1 MTSKQKLDSMPPDH
15 SNQCIEHA
23 PLPIARMEGATH
35 VVRYVNSA
43 FCRLTDKAM
52 DQLVGHPFSG
62 IWPEKGEFVALLDRV
77 YRTGKSESYTRQ
89 EHSDPRPVF
98 QSYTIWPVMADGRT
112 VAVMVQVIESAPLY
126 EQALAMNEA
135 LILGSLRQHE
145 LTESANL
152 SNTHLQM
159 EVGERKQREHDAQM
173 LTHEVSHRIKNNLQI
188 VVGLIAHEARGAPT
202 PCVPG
207 YEAIQARIVAIA
219 ELYDLI
225 SQSSRGQSVPVDA
238 YLREIAK
245 TMTASLLGKTSN
257 IAIEVEAEAVEIDP
271 VRAVPFGL
279 LVNELATNA
288 VKHAFPDGTGRVL
301 LSVRQVGDQI
311 ELSVA
316 DNGVGMSS
324 RDSAKSSKQHGANY
338 VAIFVRQLGGILAVD
353 ESAGPGT
360 TVRIRLP
367 LLAVP

>member
-1 MTSKQKLDSMPPDH
+1 MTAKQKLDSMPPDL
-15 SNQCIEHA
+15 SNRCIEHA

-35 VVRYVNSA
+35 LVRYVNSA
-43 FCRLTDKAM
+43 FCRLTDEAI
-52 DQLVGHPFSG
+52 DQLVGHPFSE
-62 IWPEKGEFVALLDRV
+62 IWSDKGECLASLDRV
-77 YRTGKSESYTRQ
+77 YRTGKSENYTRQ
-89 EHSDPRPVF
+89 EHSDARPIF
-98 QSYTIWPVMADGRT
+98 QSHTMWPVMEDGRT
-112 VAVMVQVIESAPLY
+112 VGVMLQVIESTPLY

-145 LTESANL
+145 LTASANT
-152 SNTHLQM
+152 SNIELQT
-159 EVGERKQREHDAQM
+159 EVGKRKQREHDALM
-173 LTHEVSHRIKNNLQI
+173 LTREVSHRIKNNLQI
-188 VVGLIAHEARGAPT
+188 IVGLIAHEARGAPA

-207 YEAIQARIVAIA
+207 YEATQARIVAIA

-245 TMTASLLGKTSN
+245 TMSASLLGTASG
-257 IAIEVEAEAVEIDP
+257 IEIEVEAEALEIDSD
-271 VRAVPFGL
+271 RAVPLGL

-301 LSVRQVGDQI
+301 LSVRQIDGQI

-316 DNGVGMSS
+316 DNGIGMNNE
-324 RDSAKSSKQHGANY
+324 DLAEPSKQHGANY
-338 VAIFVRQLGGILAVD
+338 VAVFVRQLGGTLAV
-353 ESAGPGT
+353 EQLEGSGT
-360 TVRIRLP
+360 IVRIRLP

>member
-1 MTSKQKLDSMPPDH
+1 MTSQQKLDPMPPDL
-15 SNQCIEHA
+15 SNRCLEHA

-52 DQLVGHPFSG
+52 DQLVGHPLSE
-62 IWPEKGEFVALLDRV
+62 IWPDKGEFVAFLERV

-89 EHSDPRPVF
+89 EHSDARPIF
-98 QSYTIWPVMADGRT
+98 QSHTMWPVIDDGRT
-112 VAVMVQVIESAPLY
+112 VGVMLQVIESTPLY

-145 LTESANL
+145 LTESANS
-152 SNTHLQM
+152 SNVELQT
-159 EVGERKQREHDAQM
+159 EVGQGKQREHDALM
-173 LTHEVSHRIKNNLQI
+173 LTREVSHRIKNNLQI
-188 VVGLIAHEARGAPT
+188 VVGLIAHEARGAPA

-207 YEAIQARIVAIA
+207 YEAMQARIVAIA

-225 SQSSRGQSVPVDA
+225 SQSSRGQTVPVDA

-245 TMTASLLGKTSN
+245 TMSASLLGTASG
-257 IAIEVEAEAVEIDP
+257 IEIEVEAEPLEIDP
-271 VRAVPFGL
+271 DLAVPLGL

-288 VKHAFPDGTGRVL
+288 VKHAFPDGIGRVL
-301 LSVRQVGDQI
+301 LSVRQIDGQI

-316 DNGVGMSS
+316 DNGIGMNNE
-324 RDSAKSSKQHGANY
+324 DLAKSSKQHGANY
-338 VAIFVRQLGGILAVD
+338 VAIFARQLGGIIAVD
-353 ESAGPGT
+353 ESAGTGT

-367 LLAVP
+367 LLVVP